1 MNNAKLAVLGL
12 AAAVALGGTALAQ
25 QGEPAAQPAGKPQE
39 KPAAPSAEKKPETK
53 PEAKPEN
60 KPAEQPASKPVEK
73 VDPYVLGFKLKDI
86 DGNNKNLEDY
96 KGSVVLMVN
105 VASKCGYTSQ
115 YKGLEKLYQDKK
127 DKGLVIIGFPANN
140 FGNQEPGTEADI
152 KKFCTSEYSVTFP
165 MFSKISVK
173 GDDQHPLYRKLAAQP
188 APVGGDP
195 KWNFTKFLVDR
206 SGNVVA
212 RFDTRTAPN
221 DTELNRQIDD
231 LLAKK

>member
-1 MNNAKLAVLGL
+1 MTNAKLSVLGL
-12 AAAVALGGTALAQ
+12 AAAVALGAMGFTQ
-25 QGEPAAQPAGKPQE
+25 PAAQPAAKPQE
-39 KPAAPSAEKKPETK
+39 KPATQPPEKK

-60 KPAEQPASKPVEK
+60 KPEGKPADKQAEQPAEK
-73 VDPYVLGFKLKDI
+73 VDPYVLAFKMKDI
-86 DGNNKNLEDY
+86 DGKEKNLEDY
-96 KGSVVLMVN
+96 KGSVILMVN

-152 KKFCTSEYSVTFP
+152 KKFCTTEYSVTFP

-173 GDDQHPLYRKLAAQP
+173 GDDQHPLYKKLAAQP

-212 RFDTRTAPN
+212 RFDTRTAPA
-221 DTELNRQIDD
+221 DTELNRQIDE